1 MRLQP
6 LLLLGQ
12 TCLLC
17 FASLGCDTE
26 TGTGPTARAT
36 APSEATNEA
45 TEVKIKIADLAF
57 DPPTVTVRAGTKVTW
72 TNQDEVPHTV
82 TSTTKPR
89 VLESHA
95 LDTNDSFSHVFKE
108 PGTYKYFCKVHPK
121 MAGTVVVKESKPN
134 QR

>member
-1 MRLQP
+1 MRLRFLTHQFVICLP
-6 LLLLGQ
+6 CFVLLGCALV
-12 TCLLC
+12 T
-17 FASLGCDTE
+17 STKPTE
-26 TGTGPTARAT
+26 AAAG
-36 APSEATNEA
+36 PSEATNEA

-89 VLESHA
+89 VLESAA

-108 PGTYKYFCKVHPK
+108 PGTYKYFCTVHPK
-121 MAGTVVVKESKPN
+121 MAGTVVVK
-134 QR
+134 